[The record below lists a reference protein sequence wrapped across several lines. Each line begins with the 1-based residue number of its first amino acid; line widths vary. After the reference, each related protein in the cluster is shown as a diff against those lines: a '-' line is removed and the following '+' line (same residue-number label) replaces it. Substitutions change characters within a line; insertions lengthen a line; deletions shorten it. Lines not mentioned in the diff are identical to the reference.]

1 MPKLLPK
8 RLSDPRIL
16 DRPLLPKRKRSAS
29 ASDAKLDLIYD
40 YAFQRRF
47 TEEQIFFFDTEIKY
61 EEEIGR
67 YNVFNATLH

>member
-16 DRPLLPKRKRSAS
+16 DHPLLPKRKRSAS

-40 YAFQRRF
+40 YDFKFLIIVSFWLRYF
-47 TEEQIFFFDTEIKY
+47 PSNIGIFKILIVT
-61 EEEIGR
+61 
-67 YNVFNATLH
+67 